1 MSRRTPAVAMVVVT
15 AAAVLTGCATTVRS
29 YNETGAPAVTIAAK
43 LPEG

>member
-1 MSRRTPAVAMVVVT
+1 MSRRTPAVAVVVT